1 MHAANQGSFREQVR
15 FLRRQ
20 FLQDGGLPFTTV
32 LSEGVVARALNE
44 ELFLEYV
51 TRVGA
56 EIGTSI
62 NQEALARAV
71 GGSEQ

>member
-1 MHAANQGSFREQVR
+1 MRVTDIVAPNFDPASPEGKRYI
-15 FLRRQ
+15 
-20 FLQDGGLPFTTV
+20 DG
-32 LSEGVVARALNE
+32 VARALNE